1 MLHWLAVISSKVRS
15 SLQIPAQHNNKQR
28 EGNMNTIQVTTE
40 NGIINYTES
49 EVLRFIDKA
58 GEVDAVQQVSNETRA
73 RVSSIRIAVRDFFSE
88 REWENRE
95 TTVTLDEVNELLNSI
110 GSHSI
115 QTTYSGSITISV
127 SFSDLDADDEDDAIS
142 KIQDEITVDLY
153 NASTQIDDV
162 SVDEITE
169 E

>member
-1 MLHWLAVISSKVRS
+1 
-15 SLQIPAQHNNKQR
+15 
-28 EGNMNTIQVTTE
+28 MNTIQVTIE
-40 NGIINYTES
+40 SGAVINYTEA
-49 EVLRFIDKA
+49 EILRFINKA
-58 GEVDAVQQVSNETRA
+58 EEVNAVQQIADETRA
-73 RVSSIRIAVRDFFSE
+73 RVSSIRNTVRDFFGE
-88 REWENRE
+88 REWESRE

-115 QTTYSGSITISV
+115 QSTYSGSITISV

-153 NASTQIDDV
+153 NASIQIDDV

>member
-1 MLHWLAVISSKVRS
+1 
-15 SLQIPAQHNNKQR
+15 
-28 EGNMNTIQVTTE
+28 MNTIQVTIE
-40 NGIINYTES
+40 SGAVINYTET
-49 EVLRFIDKA
+49 EILRFINKA
-58 GEVDAVQQVSNETRA
+58 EEVNAVQQIADETRA
-73 RVSSIRIAVRDFFSE
+73 RVSSIRNTVRDFFSE
-88 REWENRE
+88 REWESRE
-95 TTVTLDEVNELLNSI
+95 TTVTLDEVNELLDSI
-110 GSHSI
+110 GSHAI

-153 NASTQIDDV
+153 NASIQIDDV

>member
-1 MLHWLAVISSKVRS
+1 
-15 SLQIPAQHNNKQR
+15 
-28 EGNMNTIQVTTE
+28 MNTIQVLDIESGNT
-40 NGIINYTES
+40 INYTEE
-49 EVLRFIDKA
+49 EVRNYIRKSK
-58 GEVDAVQQVSNETRA
+58 EVDAVQQVSNETRA
-73 RVSSIRIAVRDFFSE
+73 RVSSIRNTVRDFFSE
-88 REWENRE
+88 REWESRE

-115 QTTYSGSITISV
+115 QSTYSGSITISV

-142 KIQDEITVDLY
+142 KIQDEISVDLY
-153 NASTQIDDV
+153 NATTNVDDV

>member
-1 MLHWLAVISSKVRS
+1 
-15 SLQIPAQHNNKQR
+15 
-28 EGNMNTIQVTTE
+28 MNTIQVTTE
-40 NGIINYTES
+40 NGAINYTES
-49 EVLRFIDKA
+49 EVLRFITKA
-58 GEVDAVQQVSNETRA
+58 GEIDAVQQVADQYRKQ
-73 RVSSIRIAVRDFFSE
+73 VSDNRHKVRDFFSE

-95 TTVTLDEVNELLNSI
+95 TTVTLDEVNELLNDI
-110 GSHSI
+110 GSHAI

-127 SFSDLDADDEDDAIS
+127 SFSDLEADDEDDAIN

-153 NASTQIDDV
+153 GVSTSIDDV

>member
-1 MLHWLAVISSKVRS
+1 
-15 SLQIPAQHNNKQR
+15 
-28 EGNMNTIQVTTE
+28 MNTIQVTTD
-40 NGIINYTES
+40 NGVINYTES
-49 EVLRFIDKA
+49 EVLRFIEKA
-58 GEVDAVQQVSNETRA
+58 GETDAVQQVANETRA
-73 RVSSIRIAVRDFFSE
+73 RVSSIRNTVRDFFSE
-88 REWENRE
+88 REWESRE

-115 QTTYSGSITISV
+115 QSTYSGSITISV

-153 NASTQIDDV
+153 NASIQIDDV

>member
-1 MLHWLAVISSKVRS
+1 
-15 SLQIPAQHNNKQR
+15 
-28 EGNMNTIQVTTE
+28 MNTIQVTTE

-73 RVSSIRIAVRDFFSE
+73 RVSSIRNTVRDFFSE
-88 REWENRE
+88 REWESRE

-115 QTTYSGSITISV
+115 QSTYSGSITISV

-142 KIQDEITVDLY
+142 KIQDEISVDLY
-153 NASTQIDDV
+153 NATTNVDDV

>member
-15 SLQIPAQHNNKQR
+15 SLRIPAQHNKQQR
-28 EGNMNTIQVTTE
+28 EGNMNTIQITTVD
-40 NGIINYTES
+40 GAINYTEN
-49 EVLRFIDKA
+49 EVIRFIERA
-58 GEVDAVQQVSNETRA
+58 GEVNAIQQVSDETRA
-73 RVSSIRIAVRDFFSE
+73 RVSSIRNTVRDFFSE

-95 TTVTLDEVNELLNSI
+95 TTVTLEEVNELLNSI

-142 KIQDEITVDLY
+142 KIQDEISVDLY
-153 NASTQIDDV
+153 NASTNIDDV

>member
-1 MLHWLAVISSKVRS
+1 
-15 SLQIPAQHNNKQR
+15 
-28 EGNMNTIQVTTE
+28 MNTIQVTTPD
-40 NGIINYTES
+40 GAINYTES
-49 EVLRFIDKA
+49 EVLRFINKA
-58 GEVDAVQQVSNETRA
+58 GEVDAVQQVSDESRA
-73 RVSSIRIAVRDFFSE
+73 QIRAIRNTVRDFFSE
-88 REWENRE
+88 REWESRE

-115 QTTYSGSITISV
+115 QSTYSGSITISV
-127 SFSDLDADDEDDAIS
+127 SFADLDADDEDDAIN

-153 NASTQIDDV
+153 GVSTSIDDV

>member
-1 MLHWLAVISSKVRS
+1 
-15 SLQIPAQHNNKQR
+15 
-28 EGNMNTIQVTTE
+28 MNTIQVTTD
-40 NGIINYTES
+40 NGVINYTES
-49 EVLRFIDKA
+49 EVLRFIEKA
-58 GEVDAVQQVSNETRA
+58 GETDAVQQVANETRA
-73 RVSSIRIAVRDFFSE
+73 RVSSIRNTVRDFFSE
-88 REWENRE
+88 REWESRE

-127 SFSDLDADDEDDAIS
+127 SFSNLDADDEDDAIS

>member
-1 MLHWLAVISSKVRS
+1 
-15 SLQIPAQHNNKQR
+15 
-28 EGNMNTIQVTTE
+28 MNTIQITIESGAV
-40 NGIINYTES
+40 INYTEA
-49 EVLRFIDKA
+49 EILRFINKA
-58 GEVDAVQQVSNETRA
+58 EEVNAIQQIADETRA
-73 RVSSIRIAVRDFFSE
+73 RVSSIRNTVRDFFSE
-88 REWENRE
+88 REWESRE

-127 SFSDLDADDEDDAIS
+127 SFSDLDADDEDDAVS
-142 KIQDEITVDLY
+142 KIQDEISVDLY
-153 NASTQIDDV
+153 NASTHIDDV

>member
-1 MLHWLAVISSKVRS
+1 
-15 SLQIPAQHNNKQR
+15 
-28 EGNMNTIQVTTE
+28 MNTIQVLDIESGNT
-40 NGIINYTES
+40 INYTEE
-49 EVLRFIDKA
+49 EVRNYIRKSK
-58 GEVDAVQQVSNETRA
+58 EVDEVQQVSNETRA

-127 SFSDLDADDEDDAIS
+127 SFSDLDADDEDDAIN
-142 KIQDEITVDLY
+142 KIQDEISVDLY